1 MPDKDLTGV
10 RSWTRV
16 GDRERRKGKTGSGR
30 VKGKKGYRRGKD
42 KGRGIGKKQKEGKFK
57 ERDMKRGVG
66 KEG

>member
-30 VKGKKGYRRGKD
+30 VKGKKGIEGERIRSEGLERNK
-42 KGRGIGKKQKEGKFK
+42 KRENLKRGI
-57 ERDMKRGVG
+57 
-66 KEG
+66 